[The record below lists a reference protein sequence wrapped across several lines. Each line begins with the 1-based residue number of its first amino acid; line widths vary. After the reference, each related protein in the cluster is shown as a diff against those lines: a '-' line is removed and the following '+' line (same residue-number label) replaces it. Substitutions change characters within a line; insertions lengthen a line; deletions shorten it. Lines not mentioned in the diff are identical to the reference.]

1 MAMITG
7 LRPDTFKRIQLNAGA
22 FLMNFDYSKAT
33 DAKTL
38 RQAITEAIR
47 GEKTTVLS
55 ATRGGG
61 KFTMTP
67 SIRNIEADGK
77 RMEFVGST
85 INDGYTAQITGT
97 FLEFTE
103 ETFVALGGVIT
114 NTNTNTIK
122 EIRFPTSFEEDMYIP
137 SLVWVGDMGD
147 NGVLLIDLSNALN
160 TSGVSFTFTDK
171 GEGTMPFTFV
181 AHAKDLDDS
190 DYAPV
195 KVLIYSNED
204 TAQASS
210 QSNEQQDEQASE
222 QPGE

>member
-7 LRPDTFKRIQLNAGA
+7 LRPETFEHIQLNAGA

-38 RQAITEAIR
+38 REAIATAIR
-47 GEKTTVLS
+47 GAQTTVLS

-61 KFTMTP
+61 TFSMTP
-67 SIRNIEADGK
+67 ATRGIEADGK

-85 INDGYTAQITGT
+85 INDGYTAQMTGT

-103 ETFVALGGVIT
+103 KTFRALGGVISET
-114 NTNTNTIK
+114 STATLK
-122 EIRFPTSFEEDMYIP
+122 EIRFPTSFANNMYIT
-137 SLVWVGDMGD
+137 SLVWVGDMGND
-147 NGVLLIDLSNALN
+147 RVLLIDLSNALN

-181 AHAKDLDDS
+181 AHQADLDDS
-190 DYAPV
+190 EFAPI
-195 KVLIYSNED
+195 KVRIYSN
-204 TAQASS
+204 T
-210 QSNEQQDEQASE
+210 
-222 QPGE
+222 